1 MKGMTSAEWLSQFG
15 EKVPLWGEVTAN
27 YDEHKERF
35 RLQDF
40 KADQQLAALLGEQKS
55 KAKK

>member
-1 MKGMTSAEWLSQFG
+1 MTSAEWLSQFG
-15 EKVPLWGEVTAN
+15 EKVPLWVEVTAN

-55 KAKK
+55 QAKK